1 MKKEEATG
9 AGGSDYS
16 YKPAEKG
23 GEKEV
28 CEVTPILF
36 FFKKKLIIIFLG
48 ERNGKTEGDDD
59 DDAR

>member
-28 CEVTPILF
+28 CEDTHIF
-36 FFKKKLIIIFLG
+36 RNFKKKYL
-48 ERNGKTEGDDD
+48 
-59 DDAR
+59 